1 MKYSPLIVASVLML
15 GGFLA
20 HAAPDALATE
30 PKPPVEVIDEVIV
43 PVPRE
48 VFAALDELGPVN
60 WAALI
65 RQPDYQ
71 VQADRPATAL
81 VFGAVI
87 AEGFI
92 AVQAKDEDATKKLGP
107 KVLELAELLGVKEAV
122 NAHAK
127 AIVDSA
133 DKGDWDG
140 VRRELDRTQ
149 ATVRRTMQEMRDD
162 DLAQFVSMGGWLRGT
177 EAAAAAVAAAY
188 SADSAELLHQPG
200 LVAHFQRSVGKL
212 DAKAEK
218 LAAFKRIR
226 KELPQLEEL
235 MRADTMPRESVE
247 KIRALC
253 AGMVATM
260 LGNNAEVEK
269 GATP

>member
-1 MKYSPLIVASVLML
+1 MKHLLMSIACL
-15 GGFLA
+15 LA
-20 HAAPDALATE
+20 LYGTPVRAAPDTPAAA
-30 PKPPVEVIDEVIV
+30 PKPPVEIIDEVVV

-71 VQADRPATAL
+71 VQADRSATAL

-92 AVQAKDEDATKKLGP
+92 AVEAKDEEATKKLGP

-122 NAHAK
+122 TAHAK

-133 DKGDWDG
+133 DKGAWDG

-177 EAAAAAVAAAY
+177 EAAAAAVVASY
-188 SADSAELLHQPG
+188 SADGAELLHQPG
-200 LVAHFQRSVGKL
+200 LVAHFQRSVEKL
-212 DAKAEK
+212 GDKAEK
-218 LAAFKRIR
+218 LASFKRIR
-226 KELPQLEEL
+226 KELPQLGEI
-235 MRADTMPRESVE
+235 MRGENMPRESVE
-247 KIRALC
+247 KIRLLC
-253 AGMVATM
+253 AGMVATL
-260 LGNNAEVEK
+260 LGNTPAVEK
-269 GATP
+269 GGAP